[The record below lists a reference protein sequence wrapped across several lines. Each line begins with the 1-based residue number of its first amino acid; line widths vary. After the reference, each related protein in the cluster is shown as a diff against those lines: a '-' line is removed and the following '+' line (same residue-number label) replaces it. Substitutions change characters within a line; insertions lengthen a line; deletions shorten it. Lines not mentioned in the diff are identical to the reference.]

1 MNEITRKKVKNPKS
15 NRPNWEQEATKKGH
29 NYNHR
34 SQMRRSSN
42 YIKEASRQKSDK
54 NYYKTLQT
62 NLTLQQNKI
71 VNDTI

>member
-1 MNEITRKKVKNPKS
+1 
-15 NRPNWEQEATKKGH
+15 
-29 NYNHR
+29 
-34 SQMRRSSN
+34 MRRSSN